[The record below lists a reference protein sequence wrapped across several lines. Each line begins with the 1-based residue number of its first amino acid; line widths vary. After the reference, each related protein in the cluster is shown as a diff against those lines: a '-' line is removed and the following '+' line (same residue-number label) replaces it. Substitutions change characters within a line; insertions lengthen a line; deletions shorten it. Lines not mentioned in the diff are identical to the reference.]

1 MLRLAAS
8 TPKLQKGNILATG
21 RDDCSSERSEAILA
35 MQLKVIWISHP
46 HADHLL
52 GSVRVITERWR
63 ILLSLRNGVA
73 EGKPDP
79 VVVIAP
85 PNVLKF
91 LLEFSIGVEESF
103 AAMYVPVSCRQFDP
117 QDACSTSDIYWT
129 AVNQQMIGTNAK
141 YCMETSLSGESD
153 QSTGQKNNSSA
164 GRQKSRYALIPE
176 RVRLQAE
183 EQLATAMKV
192 FRDIGIRKLTNV
204 PVIHCSQSYG
214 LLVEANSFFETPSDV
229 EVETF
234 KLVYSGD
241 TRPCDALIEMG
252 ADATILIHEATFED
266 DLQSEAIKKR
276 HSTVIEAL
284 TVAKKMNAFR
294 VILTHFS
301 QRYPGSTLIVNSCAR
316 ISFQNNIIENILL
329 TTTRSL
335 LSIFLLLMF

>member
-1 MLRLAAS
+1 MKDAGEGSWEQMLRLVAS
-8 TPKLQKGNILATG
+8 TPVLQKENDLATG
-21 RDDCSSERSEAILA
+21 LGNCSSERFETILA
-35 MQLKVIWISHP
+35 TQLKVVWISHP

-63 ILLSLRNGVA
+63 ILMSLQNEVSER
-73 EGKPDP
+73 KPDP

-91 LLEFSIGVEESF
+91 LLDFSIGVDKSF
-103 AAMYVPVSCRQFDP
+103 SAMYVPVSCRQFDS
-117 QDACSTSDIYWT
+117 QDDCSISDVYWT

-141 YCMETSLSGESD
+141 YCMETSLPQEND
-153 QSTGQKNNSSA
+153 QSTIQKNNSTT

-176 RVRLQAE
+176 RVRLLAE
-183 EQLATAMKV
+183 EHLSAAMTV

-214 LLVEANSFFETPSDV
+214 LLIEANCYFETPSTI

-252 ADATILIHEATFED
+252 ADATILIHEATFEE

-276 HSTVIEAL
+276 HSTVAEAL

-301 QRYPGSTLIVNSCAR
+301 QRYPG
-316 ISFQNNIIENILL
+316 
-329 TTTRSL
+329 
-335 LSIFLLLMF
+335 